1 MGGRQRHGM
10 HGYGRSR
17 SGQPFATRKD
27 SIFASR
33 PHQRDINNPYGVTV
47 WTLATTYCEE
57 KFITYD
63 QLKYFVRK
71 KWMAVSSCKNRIYVC
86 ELCPL
91 QIENHLEGI

>member
-1 MGGRQRHGM
+1 MGGIQRHGM

-33 PHQRDINNPYGVTV
+33 PHQRDINNLDGVTV

-63 QLKYFVRK
+63 QLKYFVSK
-71 KWMAVSSCKNRIYVC
+71 KWIAVTSTKNRLYVC
-86 ELCPL
+86 ELCSL
-91 QIENHLEGI
+91 AIENHLGGI